1 MRHRFRCSQQLHQQK
16 YDKLSRMHTSG
27 HYIQKYTF
35 VLQNGIHNW
44 ILRFSNNIASTA
56 YQSIPCTY
64 LGDHYNVSKFSH
76 RDRSAWMSVRVL
88 GEFFSHQ
95 LWSLSCFNLAFQYCT
110 CMRIYLFK
118 DLQIQVWGTIRS
130 DSLSSWNHY
139 YLEVRGDRTHIPW
152 LIW

>member
-1 MRHRFRCSQQLHQQK
+1 MRHRFRCTQQQK
-16 YDKLSRMHTSG
+16 YVIVHAHIGTLHSEAYLCAPK
-27 HYIQKYTF
+27 
-35 VLQNGIHNW
+35 GIPNW

-56 YQSIPCTY
+56 YQSIPCRY

-88 GEFFSHQ
+88 DEFFSHQ

-118 DLQIQVWGTIRS
+118 DLQIQVWGRIRS
-130 DSLSSWNHY
+130 DSLSLWNHY
-139 YLEVRGDRTHIPW
+139 YL
-152 LIW
+152 

>member
-1 MRHRFRCSQQLHQQK
+1 MRHRFRCTQQLNQQK
-16 YDKLSRMHTSG
+16 YVIVHAHIGTLHSEAHF
-27 HYIQKYTF
+27 I
-35 VLQNGIHNW
+35 LQNGIHNW

-64 LGDHYNVSKFSH
+64 IGDHYNVSKFSH

-118 DLQIQVWGTIRS
+118 DLQIQVWGRIRS
-130 DSLSSWNHY
+130 DSLSLWNHY
-139 YLEVRGDRTHIPW
+139 YLNVRGDRTHINA